1 MCIRDS
7 CRSSAPPCACDS
19 TPPAPPGAAEPSP
32 PSAPNSPP
40 PRPATP
46 APTSPSPTASKAT
59 TSHRSTHY
67 VRSSGRGGSS
77 LMAPR
82 SRTRRAVVVLLGA
95 VLTFGLAVAPQQPA
109 HAAETNIFDSDPY
122 LPAGLEN
129 LAQGKHATSSSS
141 YEMPNDCL
149 LYTSPSPR
157 D

>member
-67 VRSSGRGGSS
+67 VRSSGLRQARAFGHLRPRPVRRVRRCGLQGGHHHV
-77 LMAPR
+77 LDLVCADHRRTTRARLIHEPVEPELDEPGPPLAHRDPR
-82 SRTRRAVVVLLGA
+82 TSQPGGDRLVV
-95 VLTFGLAVAPQQPA
+95 
-109 HAAETNIFDSDPY
+109 HAAR
-122 LPAGLEN
+122 LG
-129 LAQGKHATSSSS
+129 
-141 YEMPNDCL
+141 
-149 LYTSPSPR
+149 
-157 D
+157 